1 MPRQRRDTRRPFRR
15 LGRPATFATGRRG
28 DGMEMYFFSL
38 IAELLGILFSAF
50 GEDRKPENDS

>member
-1 MPRQRRDTRRPFRR
+1 
-15 LGRPATFATGRRG
+15 
-28 DGMEMYFFSL
+28 MEMYFFSL